1 MDPFITGLG
10 LSGVALAGY
19 GASASELLRKTP
31 SPTSS
36 GAAEGALLDALD
48 ARVKAT
54 TNNPIEDINRTMT
67 DPEDITARK
76 YFKDSDKFAHYTS
89 RSEGKGGI
97 PGYTINPNADRGL
110 LAHELGHVAFGQT
123 DFGNK
128 LQSVR
133 GNKRLGRALE
143 AAAFLAPAAFAAG
156 SEGDGELLGSAALAT
171 ALAAP
176 TLIDEFEGSRRG
188 LALLS
193 DAGMKATP
201 GQRAR
206 MAGGLLSYA
215 ARPIL
220 LAAAGVTLG
229 NTAANALQTDGTLM
243 P

>member
-10 LSGVALAGY
+10 LGGIALAGA
-19 GASASELLRKTP
+19 GASAPELLRKTP
-31 SPTSS
+31 GPTSS

-54 TNNPIEDINRTMT
+54 TNNPIQGFDISTT
-67 DPEDITARK
+67 KPDDISLSQLFR
-76 YFKDSDKFAHYTS
+76 DSDKFGSYQNRTS
-89 RSEGKGGI
+89 GQN
-97 PGYTINPNADRGL
+97 PGVAYNPNADRGL

-133 GNKRLGRALE
+133 GNKRLGHALE
-143 AAAFLAPAAFAAG
+143 AAAFLAPAAFAAS

-215 ARPIL
+215 ARPIAI
-220 LAAAGVTLG
+220 AAAGVTLG